1 MSQLKRIFIID
12 GKEVKD
18 SYPMLTPEQAKKMMV
33 DDYPDIINAN
43 YTQTLDEANGV
54 LKIVFAKNTVGT
66 RG

>member
-1 MSQLKRIFIID
+1 
-12 GKEVKD
+12 
-18 SYPMLTPEQAKKMMV
+18 MLTPEQAKKMMV

>member
-1 MSQLKRIFIID
+1 MSQLKRVFIID

-33 DDYPDIINAN
+33 DDYPDIINAS